1 MGSHADGRIFI
12 SHAHADVLSARRL
25 KSGLADAGYES
36 WLAPDDMIGRDSWAG
51 ELLHEIDRC
60 SAFVV
65 LVSPATLE
73 SKHVHRELTL
83 AVEHD
88 KDVIP
93 VLLEPVTLDGPL
105 EYLLSTRHWVEADR
119 EAPQAA
125 VDAIVR
131 RITSEEAPTAEASGS
146 RMSER
151 TSRGKVSW
159 DASRVPVPLDPIIG
173 RDSLIASVVGAIR
186 SGSRLITLRGP
197 GGVGK
202 TRLALAVAHVVAEE
216 GLASVSFADLSEALD
231 ATSLMVGI
239 ANAVGYHGPSPED
252 PGEVAAALPDDPTLL
267 VCDNL
272 EQVAMHAA
280 PLHQLL
286 QAAPGLTAL
295 VTSRTRLG
303 LAGESVVVVP
313 PLELPPESGVDEAGP
328 SPAVEV
334 FLQAARHAVPG
345 YTPTPAELQDVE
357 RVCRA
362 LDGLP
367 LALELAASRLAIMSP
382 AQLWERVGRP
392 LVSNTAKAT
401 SSDRQASVEAT
412 IAWSLSLLSPPAL
425 AGFPRLG
432 VFQGGFTLDAAEQ
445 VCSSAAES
453 QADVDDW
460 LSELVDASLV
470 LTADAPS
477 GRRFF
482 LLQLLLAEAR
492 RRSPQVSL
500 EQRHATYFAEI
511 AERRAC
517 RDGGADRGSD
527 HPRAHRRAP
536 QLVAGVGLGR
546 ASRPPSLLP
555 LGAGVARRLDRL
567 SPPGGCA
574 REPPVGGCPSLPH
587 RARGGDARR
596 ALGDRGLPGQRHW
609 LEVGS
614 LERAVLHEAAL
625 QSDPDLVVLALELPG
640 RGLPSG
646 GQPRRRPRRG
656 CSSPGLCGRPR
667 RCPRRGGRLRHL
679 SLCREPLVETS
690 RRGAASS
697 SGRSTLP
704 SVRAT
709 TSECCFGLSTLGG
722 LLIEEGDAA
731 ATRACA
737 DRLLDMVRNG
747 RGLAHNERQGV
758 RLLGIADV
766 MDGDLASAARH
777 LHSSLRD
784 EERAP
789 AQRRRKP
796 DHGGRRARGGRGHRC
811 RLTYSR
817 PGPAAGNEVRGRP
830 QGHTDSA
837 ARLSGQ
843 ARA

>member
-60 SAFVV
+60 SAFIV

-392 LVSNTAKAT
+392 LVSHTAKAT

-453 QADVDDW
+453 EADVDDW

-492 RRSPQVSL
+492 RRSPEVSL

-511 AERRAC
+511 AERKRAQMVGPTGAAITRELIDELPNWSQALGWAARHDPHLYC
-517 RDGGADRGSD
+517 RLARGWRGVWTVSPRPADVLGSPLSED
-527 HPRAHRRAP
+527 A
-536 QLVAGVGLGR
+536 R
-546 ASRPPSLLP
+546 ASLTERE
-555 LGAGVARRLDRL
+555 AATLDVL
-567 SPPGGCA
+567 SA
-574 REPPVGGCPSLPH
+574 TAAYLAS
-587 RARGGDARR
+587 AT
-596 ALGDRGLPGQRHW
+596 
-609 LEVGS
+609 GS
-614 LERAVLHEAAL
+614 KSALERAVLHEAAL
-625 QSDPDLVVLALELPG
+625 QSDPELVVLAWSFLAAACLQAGSLDDARDAAARARAYAVDHGGVHDEAVACDISAFVASSRGDLAEG
-640 RGLPSG
+640 RGFI
-646 GQPRRRPRRG
+646 
-656 CSSPGLCGRPR
+656 
-667 RCPRRGGRLRHL
+667 
-679 SLCREPLVETS
+679 E
-690 RRGAASS
+690 
-697 SGRSTLP
+697 RSIDLAERQGDD
-704 SVRAT
+704 VGV
-709 TSECCFGLSTLGG
+709 CFGLSTLGG

-747 RGLAHNERQGV
+747 RGLAQNERQGV

-784 EERAP
+784 RGRAP
-789 AQRRRKP
+789 AQ
-796 DHGGRRARGGRGHRC
+796 
-811 RLTYSR
+811 TW
-817 PGPAAGNEVRGRP
+817 
-830 QGHTDSA
+830 
-837 ARLSGQ
+837 SGT
-843 ARA
+843 